1 MSLAAIGNGAAY
13 EFRWRSWA
21 MLRDVLVANLD
32 EASLPAFTSIGD
44 ALVAG
49 AWAIDA
55 GALLDEL
62 DRIRA
67 WLAGKGL
74 DELVLGPRTSAVLH
88 GGVKPTMRRRLTA
101 TEIERIR
108 PTGGSTDLADYFA
121 TMLDSLAA
129 VCAKP
134 RADGTI
140 EIVDG

>member
-49 AWAIDA
+49 TLVEAT
-55 GALLDEL
+55 ALLAEL
-62 DRIRA
+62 ERIRA

-88 GGVKPTMRRRLTA
+88 GGVMPTMRRRLTA

-129 VCAKP
+129 VCMKP
-134 RADGTI
+134 RADGMI